1 MKKDNKL
8 TTFHGGAYASPSVA
22 IVCLEGQGKIL
33 EPSKG
38 QTENYSSLPIW
49 ELGDDNE

>member
-22 IVCLEGQGKIL
+22 IICLEGQGKIL
-33 EPSKG
+33 EPSNG
-38 QTENYSSLPIW
+38 QTQNYDSGDIW
-49 ELGDDNE
+49 QLGDENE